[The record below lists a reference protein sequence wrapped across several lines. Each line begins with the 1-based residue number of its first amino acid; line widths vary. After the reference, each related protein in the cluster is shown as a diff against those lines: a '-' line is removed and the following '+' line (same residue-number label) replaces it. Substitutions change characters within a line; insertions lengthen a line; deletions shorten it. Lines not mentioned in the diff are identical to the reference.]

1 MNVDFLLYRQPLT
14 PFGPWCPLS
23 SPTGPVVAVNRQ
35 SQGTWAPGP
44 GPQLL
49 SPARSDSA
57 VREYS
62 CSWPHYHRQHCLC
75 FCLRAL
81 NPCSGGPRSSLLPEN
96 SVFPTFM
103 GSPSTV
109 CVTVAGKPLNNGRL
123 LYSSGYYRT
132 KTGNVLCEIREEK

>member
-1 MNVDFLLYRQPLT
+1 MNVDFLLYGQPLT
-14 PFGPWCPLS
+14 PFGPWCHLS
-23 SPTGPVVAVNRQ
+23 SPTGPVVGVNRQ
-35 SQGTWAPGP
+35 SQGTRAPGP

-62 CSWPHYHRQHCLC
+62 CSWPHYHRQRCLC
-75 FCLRAL
+75 FCPRAL

-96 SVFPTFM
+96 SIMFFQLLWVLHL
-103 GSPSTV
+103 

-132 KTGNVLCEIREEK
+132 KTGNVLCEIGEEK